1 MEETNAPYGVAKIAG
16 IKLCQ
21 GYRHQYGRDFIC
33 GMPANLY
40 GPYDNFDPE
49 HSHVLPSLL
58 RRFHEAKLA
67 NASHVTLWGSGTPR
81 REFLFVEDLAD
92 ACHFLLQNYSSSE
105 IINIGN
111 GWEISIKEAAEVIRE
126 IVGYKGEIRWDTNQP
141 DGNPRRLLDVSRLT
155 NLGWKAKTN
164 FREGVERT
172 YRWFLENRAIARA

>member
-1 MEETNAPYGVAKIAG
+1 
-16 IKLCQ
+16 
-21 GYRHQYGRDFIC
+21 
-33 GMPANLY
+33 MPANLY

-67 NASHVTLWGSGTPR
+67 NAPHVTLWGSGTPR

-92 ACHFLLQNYSSSE
+92 ACHFLLENYSSPE

-126 IVGYKGEIRWDTNQP
+126 IVGYQGEIRWDTNQP

-164 FREGVERT
+164 FREGVEKT
-172 YRWFLENRAIARA
+172 YRWFLDNRAIARA

>member
-1 MEETNAPYGVAKIAG
+1 
-16 IKLCQ
+16 
-21 GYRHQYGRDFIC
+21 
-33 GMPANLY
+33 MPANLY